1 MGLVNLTEW
10 VNLDRLVPVECL
22 RIKALQRASVTAS
35 MQREVNHWAEGILWT
50 GSHACLCVPALPF
63 TYEAITLGSSAF
75 EVEAKSGFE
84 VTWCTWRERL
94 NGNLGSTEQA
104 ACAEC
109 LVSVLVISAKLRKE
123 LKVLMSL
130 DVSIYLFLPKCVVKT
145 PAQVQGAIHVTL
157 LCLCAHVQIEAGIWL
172 SKRWIP
178 EFLREKK
185 KEEELTTLLKHH
197 CDCVCFLSQ
206 MLKHFDC

>member
-22 RIKALQRASVTAS
+22 RIKALQRVSVTAS

-84 VTWCTWRERL
+84 VTWCTWREHL

-130 DVSIYLFLPKCVVKT
+130 DVSIYLFLSPQMRCGNSCS
-145 PAQVQGAIHVTL
+145 GAGSHSCHPFVPVCTRSDWSRNLAEQKVNPRI
-157 LCLCAHVQIEAGIWL
+157 
-172 SKRWIP
+172 SY
-178 EFLREKK
+178 REKK
-185 KEEELTTLLKHH
+185 RGGINY
-197 CDCVCFLSQ
+197 FA
-206 MLKHFDC
+206 

>member
-84 VTWCTWRERL
+84 VTWCTWASEWELGL
-94 NGNLGSTEQA
+94 NRASSVCWMPGFCAGYFCQAEKGVKGADEPRCVNLPFSPQMCCENSCSGAGSHSCHPFVPVCARSDWSRNLTEQK
-104 ACAEC
+104 
-109 LVSVLVISAKLRKE
+109 VNPRIS
-123 LKVLMSL
+123 
-130 DVSIYLFLPKCVVKT
+130 Y
-145 PAQVQGAIHVTL
+145 
-157 LCLCAHVQIEAGIWL
+157 
-172 SKRWIP
+172 
-178 EFLREKK
+178 REKK
-185 KEEELTTLLKHH
+185 RGGINY
-197 CDCVCFLSQ
+197 FA
-206 MLKHFDC
+206 